1 MTSATIREEREE
13 QQTQYYTLLLE
24 EMYFKLQLIH
34 EGSFEKSF
42 CSFVV
47 CCSLVVPKHGICQVN
62 IFLYG
67 LNSGIYGAKEYLG
80 LC

>member
-24 EMYFKLQLIH
+24 EMYFKSQFIH

-47 CCSLVVPKHGICQVN
+47 YCSLVVSKHGIFSSQYIPVR
-62 IFLYG
+62 
-67 LNSGIYGAKEYLG
+67 AE
-80 LC
+80 